1 MIIQQVNKGS
11 VLLEYSFYKATPLY
25 KELLILNLI
34 EKNKNITQRQMSDV
48 LASSVAMTNNYLNEI
63 EKRGLLE
70 REYISTKEVIYHITD
85 EGRKRRKYLSIVYLN
100 ESQKMYD
107 GAKEEL
113 LKFVEQ
119 IKEKGFKKILL
130 YGAGEVAEIFLN
142 AIKGEVE
149 VLAVIDD
156 DESKQGKELVNIL
169 IISKNEIINYE
180 YDGILISS
188 YSHQKLINQK
198 IKEMDIPNEKI
209 MTFFGVP
216 YDL

>member
-1 MIIQQVNKGS
+1 M
-11 VLLEYSFYKATPLY
+11 EYSFYKATPLY
-25 KELLILNLI
+25 KELLILDLI

-48 LASSVAMTNNYLNEI
+48 LGSSVAMTNNYLNEI
-63 EKRGLLE
+63 EGRGLLE
-70 REYISTKEVIYHITD
+70 REYISTKEVLYHITD

-142 AIKGEVE
+142 AIKDEIV

-156 DESKQGKELVNIL
+156 DESKQGKELVNTL
-169 IISKNEIINYE
+169 IIPLNEMHNYE
-180 YDGILISS
+180 HDGILISS
-188 YSHQKLINQK
+188 CVHNEAMIKKLKDINYL
-198 IKEMDIPNEKI
+198 EEKVFH
-209 MTFFGVP
+209 FF
-216 YDL
+216 

>member
-1 MIIQQVNKGS
+1 
-11 VLLEYSFYKATPLY
+11 
-25 KELLILNLI
+25 
-34 EKNKNITQRQMSDV
+34 MSDV

>member
-1 MIIQQVNKGS
+1 M
-11 VLLEYSFYKATPLY
+11 EYSFYKATPLY
-25 KELLILNLI
+25 KELQILDLI

-48 LASSVAMTNNYLNEI
+48 LGSSVAMTNNYLSEI
-63 EKRGLLE
+63 EERGLLE

-85 EGRKRRKYLSIVYLN
+85 KGKERRKHLSVIYLSQ
-100 ESQKMYD
+100 SQKMYD

-113 LKFVEQ
+113 LKFVED
-119 IKEKGFKKILL
+119 IKKKGFKKILL

-142 AIKGEVE
+142 AIKDEIE

-156 DESKQGKELVNIL
+156 DHDKQGKKLVNKL
-169 IISKNEIINYE
+169 IISRDEIVSYK

-188 YSHQKLINQK
+188 YGHQKLINQK
-198 IKEMDIPNEKI
+198 IKELNIPKEKI
-209 MTFFGVP
+209 ITFFGEL